1 MELLLAGAGSYPF
14 MWRGFRTGCRRRGF
28 WLTERPRI
36 YCRTEYR
43 ITLKNLPD
51 AQEDDLLGIT
61 MICLEFDGEVSY
73 WGSGYSRHA
82 TRYPQLNR
90 GEEYDPAIFPG

>member
-1 MELLLAGAGSYPF
+1 MAGIQNRLQKAWFLANGTPIEF
-14 MWRGFRTGCRRRGF
+14 TQD
-28 WLTERPRI
+28 
-36 YCRTEYR
+36 EYR